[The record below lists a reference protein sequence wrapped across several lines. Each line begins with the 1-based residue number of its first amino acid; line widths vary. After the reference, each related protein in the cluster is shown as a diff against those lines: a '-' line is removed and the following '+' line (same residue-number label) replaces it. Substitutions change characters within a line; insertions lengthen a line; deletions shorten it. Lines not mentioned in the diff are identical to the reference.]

1 MFKKYP
7 VFPVVI
13 FWVLFGV
20 DYQPQYSVSVSFP
33 SAGCI
38 ISSRELNSM
47 GGIPVANVER
57 IYGKEIVDKEF
68 KPFDI
73 TGFSSS
79 LPEYSAYYLDTKLML
94 MSPLIMKIKPSFP
107 SRLLGQ
113 GTHIYRLFDTDEGR
127 VMVALSSL
135 NCR

>member
-1 MFKKYP
+1 MVKRYP

-20 DYQPQYSVSVSFP
+20 DYQPQYSVRVSFP
-33 SAGCI
+33 PASCTV
-38 ISSRELNSM
+38 SSGILNDM
-47 GGIPVANVER
+47 GGISVANVER
-57 IYGKEIVDKEF
+57 IYGKEVVDKEF
-68 KPFDI
+68 TPFNI
-73 TGFSSS
+73 IGFSSS

-113 GTHIYRLFDTDEGR
+113 GTHIYRLFDTDAGR